1 MITLGIETSCDE
13 TAVAVVEDGFTVR
26 ANLIAAQVHLHERFG
41 GVVPEVAA
49 RAHVEALNPLLA
61 EALEAAGLSG
71 FGDIDG
77 VAVTVG
83 PGLVGALLVGMAAAK
98 SVSLATGADLIGIN
112 HLEGHIWA
120 NFLTHGPPETPYVAL
135 VVSGG
140 HTMIVHMPEPFR
152 YEVLGQTLDDAA
164 GEAFDK
170 VARLIGLGFPG
181 GPALDKMA
189 RDGNPDAIRFPRS
202 MERSG
207 DFDFSMSGL
216 KTAVL
221 RHVKAERAAGRDID
235 LPDLAASFQEAIV
248 DVQVGKTI
256 EAARQLE
263 RGHRAAGRR
272 RRREHASART
282 DGARRERGRAPR
294 AVPAARALHGQR
306 GDDRVRGRRQTRS
319 RGTHVARH
327 RSRSELR
334 VSVVTTVLVTGG
346 AGFIGSH
353 LADRLLAEGYRVI
366 SVDDLTTGR
375 IANLAEGR
383 NYGKE
388 FTFFNMD
395 VRSDGVQQLFER
407 HRPEIVFHLAAQ
419 SGVRPSLED
428 PSRDASINI
437 MGTLNVLGARGE
449 GRRPQGDLRRERR
462 HDLRRAQARAREG
475 DPARRAATPRRR
487 TASRRRSWS
496 TTWGST
502 SATAAWTSPRSR
514 SATSTGRA
522 RTRTARPA

>member
-1 MITLGIETSCDE
+1 VITLGIETSCDE
-13 TAVAVVEDGFTVR
+13 TAVAVVEDGFGVR

-61 EALEAAGLSG
+61 EAIESAGLSG

-98 SVSLATGADLIGIN
+98 SVSLATGAGLIGVN

-152 YEVLGQTLDDAA
+152 YVVLGQTLDDAA

-181 GPALDKMA
+181 GPALDRMA
-189 RDGNPDAIRFPRS
+189 RHGNPDAIRFPRS

-235 LPDLAASFQEAIV
+235 LPDVAASFQEAIV
-248 DVQVGKTI
+248 DVQVAKTI
-256 EAARQLE
+256 EAAQQLGVGTVLLGGGVVANTRLRE
-263 RGHRAAGRR
+263 RMERDGGAAGLRVLFPPL
-272 RRREHASART
+272 ELCT
-282 DGARRERGRAPR
+282 DNAAMIACAG
-294 AVPAARALHGQR
+294 AARL
-306 GDDRVRGRRQTRS
+306 
-319 RGTHVARH
+319 
-327 RSRSELR
+327 
-334 VSVVTTVLVTGG
+334 
-346 AGFIGSH
+346 
-353 LADRLLAEGYRVI
+353 
-366 SVDDLTTGR
+366 
-375 IANLAEGR
+375 
-383 NYGKE
+383 
-388 FTFFNMD
+388 
-395 VRSDGVQQLFER
+395 
-407 HRPEIVFHLAAQ
+407 
-419 SGVRPSLED
+419 
-428 PSRDASINI
+428 
-437 MGTLNVLGARGE
+437 ARGE
-449 GRRPQGDLRRERR
+449 RTSLDIG
-462 HDLRRAQARAREG
+462 A
-475 DPARRAATPRRR
+475 DPNLGL
-487 TASRRRSWS
+487 AS
-496 TTWGST
+496 
-502 SATAAWTSPRSR
+502 
-514 SATSTGRA
+514 
-522 RTRTARPA
+522 